1 MRHLADALTES
12 ELHSSVYN
20 PVYTA
25 GYSLKQS
32 R

>member
-20 PVYTA
+20 P
-25 GYSLKQS
+25 SIQLDIH
-32 R
+32 